1 MKILATLTVLLTVLP
16 SAFAYHPGGDD
27 HHHHGPSVTVLDAK
41 NWEHTAPKGKEVDAI
56 IGDTVLRNE
65 HITAVIAKPV
75 RTRNANMTV
84 RNVGGCLI
92 DLSGNGSRGDQ
103 LSAFYPGR
111 RAYPFQNHRI
121 SSGASARIVNG
132 QETESAYAEV
142 VIEAPA
148 TDDRPN
154 VRVRYRLENDQPFL
168 LVTTEYTNSAD
179 RPLQVNLEDDIRFD
193 TGKEQAVKTP
203 NGTGDLYS
211 IEDQYWGHAIG
222 VQVVGDDHAIR
233 SRSDS
238 RYSVLEYLNGDKKDV
253 TIEPGKTV
261 KLTRRLI
268 PGENLLEVRALADS
282 WSGKALQP
290 FMVSTYDGS
299 DAPIAS
305 ALVEIKQDGKLR
317 GSGRTNKH
325 GELETK
331 LPPGKYEIDVTVLGV
346 PLSESGSTE
355 VEIDAVKDDGVHQ
368 SIRFGD
374 WNPGRVVAEIT
385 DDNGRPLPC
394 KVEFRPQGDT
404 PKPYFGPA
412 TAEYGVFNLQYA
424 PHGKFEQTVPAG
436 TYEVVISH
444 GPEYDAITKELTV
457 AEGKETALTGQLKR
471 SVDTSGWI
479 SSDFHSHSSPSG
491 DNTSSQTGRVINLLC
506 EHIEFAPC
514 TEHNRID
521 TYVPILKKLGIENQV
536 ATVSGMELT
545 GQPLPLNHQNV
556 FPLIH
561 HPHMQDGGGPVTNV
575 NPETQIERIML
586 WDDRSEKLIQQ
597 NHPDIGWLFY
607 DKNGDGQPDGGY
619 SRSHEHIHV
628 MEIHPIDVVLRNQKQ
643 LKKGE
648 SWGNTRIFN
657 WLQLLNQG
665 YRIPGVVNTDSHYNY
680 HGSGG
685 LRNWIRSK
693 TDDPAEVE
701 VMDLVRTSKAGQ
713 LVMSNGPFLELTVSE
728 PDSDETYGPGDD
740 FEAKSRTVTA
750 HVRVQC
756 PNWLDIDRVFLMVNG
771 RIHSMH
777 DYRRN
782 THADKFQDGVV
793 KFDQELELELA
804 GDTHI
809 IAVAGAENR
818 TVGPVMGPSW
828 GNSKPAALTNPVFV
842 DIDGNGFQP
851 NKDTLG
857 VPLPVKIRR

>member
-1 MKILATLTVLLTVLP
+1 MRILAALTVFLTMSLP
-16 SAFAYHPGGDD
+16 TFAYHPGGDD
-27 HHHHGPSVTVLDAK
+27 HHHHGPSVTVLNEE
-41 NWEHTAPKGKEVDAI
+41 NWDHTVPLGKEVDAI
-56 IGDTVLRNE
+56 YGDTVLRNK
-65 HITAVIAKPV
+65 HITAVIAKPLA
-75 RTRNANMTV
+75 TRNANMTV
-84 RNVGGCLI
+84 KNVGGCLI

-111 RAYPFQNHRI
+111 RAYPFQNRKT
-121 SSGASARIVNG
+121 SMGASTKIVNG
-132 QETESAYAEV
+132 EKTESAYAEV
-142 VIEAPA
+142 AIESPA
-148 TDDRPN
+148 TDGRPT
-154 VRVRYRLENDQPFL
+154 VLVRYRLENDQPFL
-168 LVTTEYTNSAD
+168 LVTTEYTNSLD
-179 RPLQVNLEDDIRFD
+179 KPLTVAVEDDIRFD
-193 TGKEQAVKTP
+193 TGKEQAVKAP
-203 NGTGDLYS
+203 NGTGELFF
-211 IEDQYWGHAIG
+211 IEDQYWGQAVG
-222 VQVVGDDHAIR
+222 VQMVGERAIR

-238 RYSVLEYLNGDKKDV
+238 RYSVLEYVSGNEKDI
-253 TIEPGKTV
+253 TIKPGETV
-261 KLTRRLI
+261 KITRRLI
-268 PGENLLEVRALADS
+268 PGENLLEVQAIADS
-282 WSGKALQP
+282 LNGTELQP
-290 FMVSTYDGS
+290 VLVTLTDGRDES
-299 DAPIAS
+299 IQS
-305 ALVEIKQDGKLR
+305 AHVEFKQGDKRR
-317 GSGRTNKH
+317 GSGRSNEH
-325 GELETK
+325 GELKTR
-331 LPPGKYEIDVTVLGV
+331 LPAGEYEISVNALGV
-346 PLSESGSTE
+346 PLTKSQPSKLK
-355 VEIDAVKDDGVHQ
+355 IDAVKDDGVQH
-368 SIRFGD
+368 SIQFGS
-374 WNPGRVVAEIT
+374 WKPGRVVGNIT
-385 DDNGRPLPC
+385 DDNGKPLPS
-394 KVEFRPQGDT
+394 KIEFRPQGDT
-404 PKPYFGPA
+404 PKPYFGPE
-412 TAEYGVFNLQYA
+412 TAEFGVVNLQYA
-424 PHGKFEQTVPAG
+424 PHGKFKQTVPAG
-436 TYEVVISH
+436 TYEVIISH

-457 AEGKETALTGQLKR
+457 VEGKETVLTGKLKR
-471 SVDTSGWI
+471 SVDTTGWI

-521 TYVPILKKLGIENQV
+521 TYVPILQLLDIEDQV

-545 GQPLPLNHQNV
+545 GSPLPLNHQNV

-561 HPHMQDGGGPVTNV
+561 HPHMQDGGGPVTDV
-575 NPETQIERIML
+575 SPETQIERIML
-586 WDDRSEKLIQQ
+586 WDNRSEKLIQQ

-607 DKNGDGQPDGGY
+607 DKNGDGKPDNGY
-619 SRSHEHIHV
+619 ARSHEHIHV

-648 SWGNTRIFN
+648 SWGNTRIFH

-693 TDDPAEVE
+693 TDDTAEVE
-701 VMDLVRTSKAGQ
+701 VMDLVRNSKAGQ
-713 LVMSNGPFLELTVSE
+713 LVMSNGPFLEFTVSE

-740 FEAKSRTVTA
+740 FETKSRTVTA

-756 PNWLDIDRVFLMVNG
+756 PNWLDVDRVFLMVNG
-771 RIHSMH
+771 RVHSMH
-777 DYRRN
+777 DYRRS

-828 GNSKPAALTNPVFV
+828 GKSKPAALTNPVFV
-842 DIDGNGFQP
+842 DTDGNGFQP